1 MKYIL
6 FLSFFLISFTSFG
19 QMRFRL
25 PDTRVLT
32 DLNGGVIDR
41 GDEFNVFVVANGNN
55 DALTRQLLFDIQ
67 FDQTNFDLLSITH
80 VSNGGILPANSN
92 PQISFQNY
100 PGYGY
105 AGSTTNTNG
114 TTRYQTAGY
123 SFNAG
128 SSNSIIRAI
137 LTWSSNSGVSNT
149 TNNIIAIRFRIK
161 PTSTANSFN
170 PVRLNFVAAWN
181 GQGSMI
187 ATTMD

>member
-1 MKYIL
+1 MKNIL
-6 FLSFFLISFTSFG
+6 LISLLLLSFTSFG

-92 PQISFQNY
+92 LIK
-100 PGYGY
+100 
-105 AGSTTNTNG
+105 TKKH
-114 TTRYQTAGY
+114 
-123 SFNAG
+123 
-128 SSNSIIRAI
+128 IHI
-137 LTWSSNSGVSNT
+137 LVQ
-149 TNNIIAIRFRIK
+149 
-161 PTSTANSFN
+161 
-170 PVRLNFVAAWN
+170 FVKT
-181 GQGSMI
+181 I
-187 ATTMD
+187 

>member
-1 MKYIL
+1 MKNIL
-6 FLSFFLISFTSFG
+6 LISLLLLSFTSFG

-105 AGSTTNTNG
+105 AGI
-114 TTRYQTAGY
+114 
-123 SFNAG
+123 
-128 SSNSIIRAI
+128 SNR
-137 LTWSSNSGVSNT
+137 
-149 TNNIIAIRFRIK
+149 RI
-161 PTSTANSFN
+161 FIQC
-170 PVRLNFVAAWN
+170 W
-181 GQGSMI
+181 
-187 ATTMD
+187 